1 MLGARTALQFGAQ
14 ELPSG
19 VDMDSDQDMSGND
32 TENLQGEVLESLGE
46 PAEGVEEIA
55 ESQAPQGEG
64 NRGDAL
70 YVQKRLKQQK
80 RQHER
85 EIRELHARIAEMQS
99 QPNQFNNSQQMSP
112 DNAMGNQ
119 GGVDDAI
126 HKAVS
131 YALQHKEMEERKA
144 KDMQSQQHIAKQYQE
159 LNKHLDNVS
168 DKYDDFDD
176 VVRGDAP
183 FTAHMRD
190 AALMLPKKGP
200 GSAGE
205 VLYKLGKDP
214 EALSRIANLHPVDQA
229 AELVALSHA
238 LISGGENKSQA
249 NRPLGQIKS
258 NPVVNSAGVNEKTPV
273 SDIRA
278 RMKQG
283 TFK

>member
-1 MLGARTALQFGAQ
+1 MESR
-14 ELPSG
+14 
-19 VDMDSDQDMSGND
+19 QDMSGND
-32 TENLQGEVLESLGE
+32 MENVGEEVNEGLGMPTESGNEETQE
-46 PAEGVEEIA
+46 P
-55 ESQAPQGEG
+55 EG
-64 NRGDAL
+64 NSSKGETLA
-70 YVQKRLKQQK
+70 VQKRIKQLK
-80 RQHER
+80 RAHER
-85 EIRELHARIAEMQS
+85 EMREMQS
-99 QPNQFNNSQQMSP
+99 RMEQMQSQQQPNQNYQDQQNP
-112 DNAMGNQ
+112 DNVMGNQ

-131 YALQHKEMEERKA
+131 YALQHRDMEERKA

-159 LNKHLDNVS
+159 LNKHLDSTS

-214 EALSRIANLHPVDQA
+214 EALSRIAKLHPVEQA
-229 AELVALSHA
+229 SELVALSHA
-238 LISGGENKSQA
+238 LISGGDQKGQA

-258 NPVVNSAGVNEKTPV
+258 NPVVNSSGVNEKTPI
-273 SDIRA
+273 SDLRS
-278 RMKQG
+278 RMKEG
-283 TFK
+283 KFK

>member
-1 MLGARTALQFGAQ
+1 M
-14 ELPSG
+14 ESH
-19 VDMDSDQDMSGND
+19 QDMSGND
-32 TENLQGEVLESLGE
+32 TENVSDQVDESLGMSKE
-46 PAEGVEEIA
+46 PEHEEAHESEGHG
-55 ESQAPQGEG
+55 SKGETL
-64 NRGDAL
+64 A
-70 YVQKRLKQQK
+70 VQKRIKQLK
-80 RQHER
+80 RAHER
-85 EIRELHARIAEMQS
+85 EMREMQARMAEMQS
-99 QPNQFNNSQQMSP
+99 QQQPNQSYQSQQDP
-112 DNAMGNQ
+112 NEAMGNQ
-119 GGVDDAI
+119 GGIDDAI

-131 YALQHKEMEERKA
+131 FALQHRDMEERKA
-144 KDMQSQQHIAKQYQE
+144 KDAQSQQHIAKQYQD
-159 LNKHLDNVS
+159 LQKHLDQTA

-183 FTAHMRD
+183 FTPHMRD

-214 EALSRIANLHPVDQA
+214 EALARIAKLHPVDQA
-229 AELVALSHA
+229 SELVALSHA
-238 LISGGENKSQA
+238 LISGGDQKGSS

>member
-1 MLGARTALQFGAQ
+1 
-14 ELPSG
+14 
-19 VDMDSDQDMSGND
+19 MDSAQDMSDND
-32 TENLQGEVLESLGE
+32 TESLTGEVLDSLGE
-46 PAEGVEEIA
+46 PTESMNEI
-55 ESQAPQGEG
+55 ESQESKGNENTGETL
-64 NRGDAL
+64 A
-70 YVQKRLKQQK
+70 VQKRIKQLK
-80 RQHER
+80 RAHER
-85 EIRELHARIAEMQS
+85 EMREMQARMAQMQSQS
-99 QPNQFNNSQQMSP
+99 QPNYMQNQQIDP
-112 DNAMGNQ
+112 NEAGN

-131 YALQHKEMEERKA
+131 FALQHRDMEERKA
-144 KDMQSQQHIAKQYQE
+144 KEMESQQHIAKQYQE
-159 LNKHLDNVS
+159 LQKHLDNTA

-176 VVRGDAP
+176 IVRGDAP

-214 EALSRIANLHPVDQA
+214 ESLSRIAKLHPVDQA

-238 LISGGENKSQA
+238 LISGGEQKGSA
-249 NRPLGQIKS
+249 NRPLGQIKT
-258 NPVVNSAGVNEKTPV
+258 NPVVNSAGVNDKTPV

-278 RMKQG
+278 RMRQG

>member
-1 MLGARTALQFGAQ
+1 
-14 ELPSG
+14 
-19 VDMDSDQDMSGND
+19 MDSDQDMSGND
-32 TENLQGEVLESLGE
+32 TENLSGEVLESLGE
-46 PAEGVEEIA
+46 PKEDVSEAS
-55 ESQAPQGEG
+55 ESSHLPGDG
-64 NRGDAL
+64 NKGDAL

-80 RQHER
+80 RAHER
-85 EIRELHARIAEMQS
+85 EVRELHARIADMQS
-99 QPNQFNNSQQMSP
+99 QFQPNPNQQMNP
-112 DNAMGNQ
+112 NEAMGNQ

-131 YALQHKEMEERKA
+131 YALQHKDMEERRA
-144 KDMQSQQHIAKQYQE
+144 KEHQAQQHIAKQYHD
-159 LNKHLDNVS
+159 LNKHLDSVS

-176 VVRGDAP
+176 VVRGEAP

-214 EALSRIANLHPVDQA
+214 EALSRIANLPPIDQA
-229 AELVALSHA
+229 SELIALSHA
-238 LISGGENKSQA
+238 LISGGEQKGQA

-258 NPVVNSAGVNEKTPV
+258 NPVVNSAGITEKTPV
-273 SDIRA
+273 SDIRE
-278 RMKQG
+278 RMKKG

>member
-1 MLGARTALQFGAQ
+1 MDEGQ
-14 ELPSG
+14 E
-19 VDMDSDQDMSGND
+19 MSGND
-32 TENLQGEVLESLGE
+32 MENVGGGEELGQATEMND
-46 PAEGVEEIA
+46 
-55 ESQAPQGEG
+55 ESQDSEASSSK
-64 NRGDAL
+64 GDPL

-85 EIRELHARIAEMQS
+85 EIRDLHARMADMQS
-99 QPNQFNNSQQMSP
+99 QMQPNQFSQSQNNP

-131 YALQHKEMEERKA
+131 YALQHRDMEERKA
-144 KDMQSQQHIAKQYQE
+144 KEQQSQQHIAKQYQE
-159 LNKHLDNVS
+159 LNKHLDSTS

-214 EALSRIANLHPVDQA
+214 EALARIAKLHPVDQA
-229 AELVALSHA
+229 SELVALSHA
-238 LISGGENKSQA
+238 LISVGDNKSQA

-258 NPVVNSAGVNEKTPV
+258 NPVVNSAGVNEKTPI
-273 SDIRA
+273 SDLRS